1 MTKTI
6 NRASQILKSSEVMKY
21 LTFLLLKFLLLSN
34 FVMAE
39 TIPTKSKILKQS
51 NDCFKDSRTQICK
64 ELVSEIEKLQLVVFD
79 QNRFKCQSSLLGLQ
93 TEIIEAYFFNNFSN
107 ERISL
112 MIPYVIKN
120 C

>member
-1 MTKTI
+1 
-6 NRASQILKSSEVMKY
+6 MKY
-21 LTFLLLKFLLLSN
+21 LTIFSLKFLLLSN

-39 TIPTKSKILKQS
+39 TITTKSKIIKES
-51 NDCFKDSRTQICK
+51 NDCINDSQTQVCK
-64 ELVSEIEKLQLVVFD
+64 ELVSEIEKLQLVLFD
-79 QNRFKCQSSLLGLQ
+79 QNKFKCQSSLLGMQ
-93 TEIIEAYFFNNFSN
+93 SAIIEAYFLKNSSN

>member
-1 MTKTI
+1 MP
-6 NRASQILKSSEVMKY
+6 NSVNEASKILKSQEVMKC
-21 LTFLLLKFLLLSN
+21 LTILCLKFLLLSN

-51 NDCFKDSRTQICK
+51 SDCFKDPGTQLCK

-107 ERISL
+107 ERTSL

>member
-1 MTKTI
+1 M
-6 NRASQILKSSEVMKY
+6 KS
-21 LTFLLLKFLLLSN
+21 LTFLFLKFLFVSN

-39 TIPTKSKILKQS
+39 TIPTKSKILKES
-51 NDCFKDSRTQICK
+51 SDCINDSQTQVCK

-79 QNRFKCQSSLLGLQ
+79 QNRFKCQSSLLGIQ
-93 TEIIEAYFFNNFSN
+93 SAIIEAYFSKDFSN
-107 ERISL
+107 ERISF

>member
-1 MTKTI
+1 
-6 NRASQILKSSEVMKY
+6 MKY
-21 LTFLLLKFLLLSN
+21 LTFLLLKFLLFSN
-34 FVMAE
+34 FIMAE

-51 NDCFKDSRTQICK
+51 NDCFKDSRTQVCK

-93 TEIIEAYFFNNFSN
+93 SEIIEAYYLKNVLNKKVSF
-107 ERISL
+107 

>member
-1 MTKTI
+1 
-6 NRASQILKSSEVMKY
+6 MKY

-39 TIPTKSKILKQS
+39 TIPTKSKILEKFS
-51 NDCFKDSRTQICK
+51 DCINNSQTQVCK

>member
-1 MTKTI
+1 
-6 NRASQILKSSEVMKY
+6 MKR
-21 LTFLLLKFLLLSN
+21 LTFLFLKFLCVSN

-39 TIPTKSKILKQS
+39 AIPTKSKILKES
-51 NDCFKDSRTQICK
+51 SDCIKDSQTQVCK
-64 ELVSEIEKLQLVVFD
+64 ELVSEIEKFQLVVFD

-93 TEIIEAYFFNNFSN
+93 SEIIEAYYFKKISKD
-107 ERISL
+107 RISF

>member
-1 MTKTI
+1 
-6 NRASQILKSSEVMKY
+6 
-21 LTFLLLKFLLLSN
+21 
-34 FVMAE
+34 MAE
-39 TIPTKSKILKQS
+39 TIPTKSKILKNASYCIEDSQAQV
-51 NDCFKDSRTQICK
+51 CKD
-64 ELVSEIEKLQLVVFD
+64 LVSELEKLQLLVFD

>member
-1 MTKTI
+1 
-6 NRASQILKSSEVMKY
+6 MKY
-21 LTFLLLKFLLLSN
+21 LTFLFLKFLLLSN
-34 FVMAE
+34 FVVAE
-39 TIPTKSKILKQS
+39 TIPTKSKILKES
-51 NDCFKDSRTQICK
+51 SACIKDSKTQICK
-64 ELVSEIEKLQLVVFD
+64 ALISEIEKLQLVVFD

-107 ERISL
+107 ESISL

>member
-1 MTKTI
+1 MKFLTI
-6 NRASQILKSSEVMKY
+6 L
-21 LTFLLLKFLLLSN
+21 FLKFLFLSN
-34 FVMAE
+34 FLLAE
-39 TIPTKSKILKQS
+39 SIPTKSRILKQS
-51 NDCFKDSRTQICK
+51 SDCFKDSRIQLCK
-64 ELVSEIEKLQLVVFD
+64 ELVSEIEKLQLIVFE
-79 QNRFKCQSSLLGLQ
+79 QNRFKCQSRLLGLQ

>member
-1 MTKTI
+1 MKFLTI
-6 NRASQILKSSEVMKY
+6 L
-21 LTFLLLKFLLLSN
+21 FLKFLLSSN
-34 FVMAE
+34 FLMAE

-51 NDCFKDSRTQICK
+51 SDCLKDSGTQVQVCK

-107 ERISL
+107 ENISL